1 MPAKLNEFEEKILKY
16 LYSRKT
22 AASTKQIAKYFIRSD
37 SYVSKALRTLEQSGL
52 IDVVTVGTT
61 KLYAY
66 KD

>member
-1 MPAKLNEFEEKILKY
+1 MPANLNEFEEKILKY

-37 SYVSKALRTLEQSGL
+37 SYVNKALRTLEQSGL
-52 IDVVTVGTT
+52 INVVTVGTT